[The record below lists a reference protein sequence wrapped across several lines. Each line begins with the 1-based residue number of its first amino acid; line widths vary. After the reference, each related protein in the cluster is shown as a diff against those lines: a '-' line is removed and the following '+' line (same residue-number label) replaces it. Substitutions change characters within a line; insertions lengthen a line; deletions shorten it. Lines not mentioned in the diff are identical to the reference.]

1 MQFDAEAIE
10 HLAKLAKIRIT
21 PAENESLQK
30 DVSAIMGLMTTLET
44 LDTTGVEPTSQVTGL
59 LNVTRA
65 DEANYTFAK
74 EDIVA
79 TMPDTDDDGNL
90 RVKSVFVDHKDAR

>member
-1 MQFDAEAIE
+1 MKFDAKTID
-10 HLAKLAKIRIT
+10 HLAKLAKIQIT
-21 PAENESLQK
+21 PTENESLQK
-30 DVSAIMGLMTTLET
+30 DVSAIMNLMEKLES
-44 LDTTGVEPTSQVTGL
+44 LDITGIEPTSQVTGL
-59 LNVTRA
+59 VNVTRT

-79 TMPDTDDDGNL
+79 TMPDTDDAGNL